1 LHLPRSGAVLELT
14 DLVFQFRGQNE
25 PVLNISSWTVSEGDS
40 VFLQGQS
47 GSGKSTLLALLSGL
61 EVPTRGDVSVL
72 GHSVS
77 SMNSRERDRFRA
89 NRIGVVFQQFNLIPF
104 LSVIDNILLAAQFA
118 ETQLG
123 SARDRAEELL
133 TRVGLGPSLYRRHA
147 AGLSIGQQQRV
158 AIVRALIN
166 QPALLLV
173 DEPTSALDQRNRDN
187 FLELLLEI
195 LDESDCSMVFVS
207 HDPTIAQ
214 KFDHRIE
221 LSEIN
226 QVSRFTG

>member
-147 AGLSIGQQQRV
+147 AELSIGQQQRV

>member
-1 LHLPRSGAVLELT
+1 
-14 DLVFQFRGQNE
+14 
-25 PVLNISSWTVSEGDS
+25 
-40 VFLQGQS
+40 
-47 GSGKSTLLALLSGL
+47 
-61 EVPTRGDVSVL
+61 
-72 GHSVS
+72 
-77 SMNSRERDRFRA
+77 
-89 NRIGVVFQQFNLIPF
+89 VFQQFNLIPF

>member
-173 DEPTSALDQRNRDN
+173 DEPTSALDQCNRDN